1 MVQSKCFFLTPTRHL
16 FAVKFV
22 KWERYLV
29 VLCLFGYIFFNVKRV
44 EFLEIGEIFWAK
56 RYCKIRYLFCQLFLA
71 LRISVKKSEIKKHSD
86 DAHWNIWKNWH
97 LSRFLKKSK
106 FRFLG
111 TALGRFSLFF
121 FFVSQ
126 SWWLTFLL
134 SPPPPT
140 IIKILPTA
148 LT

>member
-22 KWERYLV
+22 KWKRYLV
-29 VLCLFGYIFFNVKRV
+29 VLWLFGYIFFNVKRV

-86 DAHWNIWKNWH
+86 DAHWNIWKNCH
-97 LSRFLKKSK
+97 LSRFLKNDKASSENCMPEIIFWKSSK
-106 FRFLG
+106 YEILNHLYFG
-111 TALGRFSLFF
+111 PN
-121 FFVSQ
+121 FVF
-126 SWWLTFLL
+126 WGLL
-134 SPPPPT
+134 
-140 IIKILPTA
+140 
-148 LT
+148 